1 MRYRP
6 LGRTAWEV
14 SEVGLGTYPLGG
26 ALETSGSYWS
36 GPSTY
41 GAVTPDEAVA
51 TIHAGLEGGVTFIDT
66 APNYG
71 HAEES
76 IGRALRDRPD
86 SLRARRCYVATK
98 CGEHVRPAPGGT
110 RERQG
115 PPELARDFSRAALRE
130 SLATSRRR
138 LGVERL
144 DLVFL
149 HSPRPDELAQ
159 DPLGLLVELRDRGE
173 IEHVGE
179 SAGPV
184 ERALQLVERDGRA
197 EVVEIGFNLLQ
208 PAAAPRLL
216 PLAADRGVGIVIRS
230 PLASGYLTGTIAED
244 HVFAPDDHR
253 STTPREQIVRQVQRA
268 RAFHWLV
275 AEGIARSLS
284 EAALRYI
291 LSFPAVSA
299 VIPGAMRREE
309 FLANLEAA
317 AAGPLPAPALAR
329 IEAVQRDLGL
339 LR

>member
-6 LGRTAWEV
+6 LGRTGWEV

-26 ALETSGSYWS
+26 ALETSGGTWS

-41 GAVTPDEAVA
+41 GAVSPDEAVA
-51 TIHAGLEGGVTFIDT
+51 TIHAGLERGLSFIDT

-71 HAEES
+71 HAEDS
-76 IGRALRDRPD
+76 IGRALRDRPG

-98 CGEHVRPAPGGT
+98 CGEHVRPTPVG
-110 RERQG
+110 G
-115 PPELARDFSRAALRE
+115 PPELTRDFSRAALRE
-130 SLATSRRR
+130 SLARSRRR

-149 HSPRPDELAQ
+149 HSPRPDELSE
-159 DPLGLLVELRDRGE
+159 DPLGLLVELQDKGE
-173 IEHVGE
+173 IEHLGE
-179 SAGPV
+179 SAGSV
-184 ERALQLVERDGRA
+184 ERALELVERDGRA
-197 EVVEIGFNLLQ
+197 EAVEIGFNLLQ
-208 PAAAPRLL
+208 PAAAQRLL
-216 PLAADRGVGIVIRS
+216 PLAAARGVGIVVRS
-230 PLASGYLTGTIAED
+230 PLASGYLTGGIGED
-244 HVFAPDDHR
+244 HVFGADDHR
-253 STTPREQIVRQVQRA
+253 STTPREQIVRQVRRT
-268 RAFHWLV
+268 RAFLWLV
-275 AEGIARSLS
+275 EAGIARSLG

-299 VIPGAMRREE
+299 AIPGAMKREE
-309 FLANLEAA
+309 FLANLDAV